1 MSAAALGGWEGG
13 TAWSVGIGLKGV
25 AVLLV
30 VLVLARVVSRRS
42 SAGLRHLLWTGGIAA
57 VLLLPPVSLA
67 LPWRLPVAALRQW
80 SAPLRAAPPAG
91 PALAAGTAAAPAE
104 GVDARMSSPPTS
116 DGASRPGARWV
127 PWLLAVWA
135 LGAAY
140 LLAVLGLGAM
150 SLRRLVRAATPLDS
164 ADWTRP
170 LIETADR
177 LGLTR
182 LPRMTRSDRVAM
194 PIVCSLLAPTIVMPD
209 SATGWSDSRRRA
221 VLAHELAHLRRRDL
235 AANLACRLACALHW
249 FNPLVWIAARRVRV
263 EGERASDDL
272 ALHAGARPS
281 EYADHLLQ
289 VVCGAQHAVAPAV
302 AIPMAQPREFEGRM
316 LAILDAGA
324 RRDQPS
330 RRQALA
336 VAALAAVLLVPLAA
350 VAPAAPADAVP
361 ATPAGAERG
370 RGVVLDRAGPEG
382 GPARRADARDGGAM
396 LAALLAALEAPDA
409 GDRAR
414 AARALGAI
422 GARSAVPALGARL
435 TGDRDSEVRGV
446 SAWAIAQ
453 TGSPAGTRYLSVAA
467 LSDPSL
473 DVRGM
478 ALWGLG
484 RIADPAAVPTLV
496 AELGDTIGEFRA
508 LAAWALGGVRPPTAP
523 PALIAALADPDPWV
537 TEWAAWAAGRIRDP
551 AAVPGLAT
559 LVREGDP
566 TGKPAFESLWALV
579 QIGGDTVR
587 QPLTEALRSG
597 VFETGVFDP
606 ILRDAITA
614 VLAGRSFEARERPW
628 PRRSPF

>member
-13 TAWSVGIGLKGV
+13 TVWSVGIGLKGV

-42 SAGLRHLLWTGGIAA
+42 SAGLRHLLWTSGIAA
-57 VLLLPPVSLA
+57 VLLLPLVSLA

-80 SAPLRAAPPAG
+80 SAPLPAAPPAG

-104 GVDARMSSPPTS
+104 GAGAPMSSGS
-116 DGASRPGARWV
+116 YAGNGFHPGGRWV

-135 LGAAY
+135 SGTAS
-140 LLAVLGLGAM
+140 LLALLGLGAL
-150 SLRRLVRAATPLDS
+150 SLRRLVRTASPLDS

-170 LIETADR
+170 LVETADR

-182 LPRMTRSDRVAM
+182 LPRISRSDQVAM
-194 PIVCSLLAPTIVMPD
+194 PIVCGLLAPALVMPD
-209 SATGWSDSRRRA
+209 SAIEWSDSRRRA

-235 AANLACRLACALHW
+235 ASNMACHLACALYW
-249 FNPLVWIAARRVRV
+249 FNPLAWIAAQRVRV

-272 ALHAGARPS
+272 ALRAGARPS

-289 VVCGAQHAVAPAV
+289 IVRGALHARAPTAS
-302 AIPMAQPREFEGRM
+302 IPMAQPREFEGRM
-316 LAILDAGA
+316 LAILDKFA

-350 VAPAAPADAVP
+350 VVPAPAAPSD
-361 ATPAGAERG
+361 ATPATAADTE
-370 RGVVLDRAGPEG
+370 
-382 GPARRADARDGGAM
+382 PASESM
-396 LAALLAALEAPDA
+396 LSALLAGLEARHA

-435 TGDRDSEVRGV
+435 TGDRDTEVRGV
-446 SAWAIAQ
+446 SARAIAQ
-453 TGSPAGTRYLSVAA
+453 IGSPEGTRYLSVAA

-473 DVRGM
+473 EVRGM

-484 RIADPAAVPTLV
+484 HIADPAAVPALV

-523 PALIAALADPDPWV
+523 PALVAALADPDPWV
-537 TEWAAWAAGRIRDP
+537 AEWAAWAAGRIRDP

-566 TGKPAFESLWALV
+566 TGKSAFEALWSLV

-614 VLAGRSFEARERPW
+614 VLAGRSIEARERPW